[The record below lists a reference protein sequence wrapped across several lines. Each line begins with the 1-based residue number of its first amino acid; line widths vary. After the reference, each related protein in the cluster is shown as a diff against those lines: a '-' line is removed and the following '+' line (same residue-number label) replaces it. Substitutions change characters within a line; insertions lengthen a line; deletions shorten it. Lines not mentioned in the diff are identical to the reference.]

1 MVGNKFLQDD
11 GEDEEVMCSEWAES
25 GGLDLGHL
33 KKLELDFL
41 YAMVSTSIYIL
52 SLHLSFVVNNIVDTL
67 LRQAGSFCTVD

>member
-25 GGLDLGHL
+25 GGLDLSHL

-41 YAMVSTSIYIL
+41 HAMVISVIYCFFYICLFLIRSI
-52 SLHLSFVVNNIVDTL
+52 
-67 LRQAGSFCTVD
+67 